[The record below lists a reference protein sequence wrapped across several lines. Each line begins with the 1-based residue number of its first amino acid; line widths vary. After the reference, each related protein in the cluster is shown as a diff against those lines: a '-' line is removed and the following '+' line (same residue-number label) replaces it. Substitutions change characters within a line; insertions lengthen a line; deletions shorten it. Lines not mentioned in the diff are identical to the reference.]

1 MKNILFRFLTMLL
14 YGLTLLLLI
23 ATAAAHLGR
32 WDWRADLFSHF
43 VAHYAALALLAT
55 IGLLALGRRQWA
67 LIATAVFVL
76 QVYQLTPLWHRS
88 HHGKA
93 RGAEREKITVLQF
106 NGKFTHPQPENVV
119 DWILFNKSRAD
130 VVVLLEVSEKWNKA
144 LRRLQKRYP
153 HHAVEL
159 RDSPFGIGV
168 FTDLPGASLR
178 LKHIGARKLPAAVL
192 RAVTREKKIPFVL
205 YAAHPTPPISRAL
218 SDLRDRDLLIV
229 AGMIASE
236 PQQNKILVGD
246 LNTTQWSPSFKLLAA
261 TAGLYDAQ
269 EGFGFH
275 PTWPV
280 FGIAKIFG
288 VPIDHTLV
296 SPSIRI
302 VDRIVGPDL
311 KSDHLPVMTIM
322 ELSRPQRP

>member
-1 MKNILFRFLTMLL
+1 MLL
-14 YGLTLLLLI
+14 YGLTLSLFI

-43 VAHYAALALLAT
+43 VAHYAALALFAT
-55 IGLLALGRRQWA
+55 IGLLALGQRRWA

-88 HHGKA
+88 PHGKA

-106 NGKFTHPQPENVV
+106 NGKFDHPQPENVV
-119 DWILFNKSRAD
+119 DWIIFNKTRAD
-130 VVVLLEVSEKWNKA
+130 VVVLLEVSERWRSA
-144 LRRLQKRYP
+144 LKRLEKHYP

-159 RDSPFGIGV
+159 RENPFGIGV
-168 FTDLPGASLR
+168 FTDLPRASLR
-178 LKHIGARKLPAAVL
+178 LKHIGARKLPAVVL
-192 RAVTREKKIPFVL
+192 GAATREKKIPFVL

-218 SDLRDRDLLIV
+218 SELRDRDLLIL

-236 PQQNKILVGD
+236 PQQNKVLVGD
-246 LNTTQWSPSFKLLAA
+246 LNTTQWSPSFKLAAA

-269 EGFGFH
+269 EGFGLH
-275 PTWPV
+275 PTWPA
-280 FGIAKIFG
+280 FGIGGFFG

-296 SPSIRI
+296 SRSVR
-302 VDRIVGPDL
+302 VVERTVGPDL
-311 KSDHLPVMTIM
+311 KSDHLPVMTIL
-322 ELSRPQRP
+322 ELATTRK

>member
-1 MKNILFRFLTMLL
+1 MLL
-14 YGLTLLLLI
+14 YSLTLSLLI
-23 ATAAAHLGR
+23 ATAAVHLGR
-32 WDWRADLFSHF
+32 WDWRADLLSHF

-67 LIATAVFVL
+67 FIAVVVFIL
-76 QVYQLTPLWHRS
+76 QAYQLTPLWHRF

-106 NGKFTHPQPENVV
+106 NGKFIHPQPENVV
-119 DWILFNKSRAD
+119 DWILFKSRAD
-130 VVVLLEVSEKWNKA
+130 VVVLLEVSDRWSTA
-144 LRRLQKRYP
+144 LRRLEKRYP
-153 HHAVEL
+153 RHAVEL
-159 RDSPFGIGV
+159 RENPFGIGV
-168 FTDLPGASLR
+168 FTDLPRASLR
-178 LKHIGARKLPAAVL
+178 LKHIGARKLPAVVL
-192 RAVTREKKIPFVL
+192 GAATREKKIPFVL

-218 SDLRDRDLLIV
+218 SELRDRDLLIL

-236 PQQNKILVGD
+236 PQQNKVLVGD

-269 EGFGFH
+269 EGFGLH

-280 FGIAKIFG
+280 FGMAKIFG

-296 SPSIRI
+296 SPSIRV
-302 VDRIVGPDL
+302 VDRVVGPAL
-311 KSDHLPVMTIM
+311 KSDHLPVMTTL
-322 ELSRPQRP
+322 ELAATRKQ